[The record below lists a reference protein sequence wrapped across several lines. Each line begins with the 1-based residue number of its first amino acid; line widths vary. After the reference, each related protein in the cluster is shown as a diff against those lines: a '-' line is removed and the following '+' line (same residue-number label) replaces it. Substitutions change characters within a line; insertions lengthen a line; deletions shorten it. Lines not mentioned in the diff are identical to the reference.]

1 MHSGIKI
8 EIIKQLTDNYSYVI
22 YKKNTKNAI
31 VIDPAEAKPIIK
43 FIKKNNLSLKGILI
57 THHHSDHT
65 SGINDILKEKTIDVY
80 SSNNKI
86 FGTTKLLK
94 DKDIIDFDFINFNIM
109 ASPGHTFD
117 HIVFFNKKENLL
129 FCGDVLFYY
138 GCGRV
143 FEGTMKQML
152 DTLNKIYLL
161 PDDTKVFCGH
171 EYTYKNLEFV
181 FNELVAFPNS
191 DIVKKKCRER
201 IKKNGSSMPFYLG
214 HQKARNP
221 FFNCNNIFYKE
232 DIANFHKN
240 KGKIS
245 SKANELEFFTFIRN
259 KRNTF

>member
-1 MHSGIKI
+1 MNSDIKI

-31 VIDPAEAKPIIK
+31 VVDPAEAEPIIK

-80 SSNNKI
+80 SPNKKI
-86 FGTTKLLK
+86 TGTTKLLK
-94 DKDIIDFDFINFNIM
+94 DKDILDFDFINFNII
-109 ASPGHTFD
+109 ASPGHTLD
-117 HIVFFNKKENLL
+117 HIVYFNKKENLL

-152 DTLNKIYLL
+152 DTLNKIKVL

-181 FNELVAFPNS
+181 FNELVTFP
-191 DIVKKKCRER
+191 DKDAVKKKCREG
-201 IKKNGSSMPFYLG
+201 IKKNGSSMPFNLG
-214 HQKARNP
+214 HQKAWNP
-221 FFNCNNIFYKE
+221 FFNCNNIVYKK
-232 DIANFHKN
+232 DIANFNKN

-245 SKANELEFFTFIRN
+245 PKANELEFFTFIRN

>member
-1 MHSGIKI
+1 MQSGIKI
-8 EIIKQLTDNYSYVI
+8 EIVKQLTDNYSYII

-31 VIDPAEAKPIIK
+31 VVDPAEAEPIIK

-80 SSNNKI
+80 SPNKKI
-86 FGTTKLLK
+86 TGTTKLLK
-94 DKDIIDFDFINFNIM
+94 DKDILDFDFINFNII
-109 ASPGHTFD
+109 ASPGHTLD
-117 HIVFFNKKENLL
+117 HIVYFNKKENLL

-152 DTLNKIYLL
+152 NSLNKIKEL
-161 PDDTKVFCGH
+161 PDDTKVYCGH

-181 FNELVAFPNS
+181 LEELVYWQEGET
-191 DIVKKKCRER
+191 VKEKCRMMIE
-201 IKKNGSSMPFYLG
+201 KDGSSMPFYLG
-214 HQKARNP
+214 KQKDWNP
-221 FFNCNNIFYKE
+221 FLNCENSHYKKN
-232 DIANFHKN
+232 IANFHKN

-245 SKANELEFFTFIRN
+245 LDASELDFFTFIRN
-259 KRNTF
+259 KRNAF

>member
-1 MHSGIKI
+1 MQSGIKI
-8 EIIKQLTDNYSYVI
+8 EIVKQLTDNYSYII

-31 VIDPAEAKPIIK
+31 VVDPAEAEPIIK

-80 SSNNKI
+80 SPNNKI

-94 DKDIIDFDFINFNIM
+94 DKDIIDFDFINFNII
-109 ASPGHTFD
+109 ASPGHTLD
-117 HIVFFNKKENLL
+117 HIVYFNKKENLL

-152 DTLNKIYLL
+152 DTLNKIYVL

-171 EYTYKNLEFV
+171 EYTYKNLEFLLD
-181 FNELVAFPNS
+181 ELVISPNKGA
-191 DIVKKKCRER
+191 IKAKCRNL
-201 IKKNGSSMPFYLG
+201 IKKNGSSMPFNLG
-214 HQKARNP
+214 HQKSWNP
-221 FFNCNNIFYKE
+221 FLNCNSRSYKTGIASSYENI
-232 DIANFHKN
+232 
-240 KGKIS
+240 GKIS
-245 SKANELEFFTFIRN
+245 AEASELDFFTYIREKRN
-259 KRNTF
+259 KY